1 MHDGLIAVTRQR
13 CAEARSSG
21 RRTLLEPDAFELVAA
36 SGLRV
41 PRQLFVSS
49 SRDAAALDLAP
60 LGSARVV
67 VKVVA
72 PAVAHK
78 SDVGGVAF
86 VEATRDAVAGAIE
99 RMEAA
104 FAARDVAGYSISEH
118 VAFDP
123 SLGGEWLLGMRW
135 VEEYGPVLTIG
146 AGGVAAEFL
155 ATVIQPGRDLAILRP
170 GHTTRPQLEAAIERL
185 ALTPLVTG
193 GIRRQPPRAT
203 MASLCEAVE
212 RFGRLAAVCGP
223 GLLGDIEINPLAI
236 AVSGPVALDV
246 LAIPCGEA
254 AADRPP
260 RPLQKLRHLLRPERV
275 AVAGVSARM
284 NPGRV
289 ILGNLLREGFAPA
302 ALHVVKPGVDAIDGV
317 AAVPDIR
324 SLPQPVD
331 LLVLSVSADQVP
343 DALIEV
349 VESRKAESVIVIPG
363 GLEEKAGTEGLVS
376 RARAALDGSRNTAW
390 GGPVVN
396 GGNCLGIQSD
406 PGHYDTMFI
415 PGYKLGTAPGGQVP
429 REAAPVALI
438 SQSGAFAVSRST
450 RLAGIRP
457 AYAITVGNQMDL
469 TIGDYLTYLERDSNL
484 KLFALYIEGFRPL
497 DGAAALAAIER
508 ITATGRTVIA
518 YRAGRTR
525 EGSLATASHTA
536 SLAGDYVVTRELLA
550 RAGAIVA
557 STLEDFTDLVDLFT
571 RLHGKAVWGRRVG
584 VVSNAGYECVAI
596 ADSLGGLELAPL
608 RAETV
613 ARLQAT
619 LDHARLGAIVD
630 VHNPFDVTP
639 MLGDEA
645 FEAAVRAILDDP
657 GVDIGVV
664 GCVPATPALDT
675 LPASSD
681 HPEDL
686 TRPGSIGSRLRRLH
700 AQSAKPWIAVVDA
713 GAIYDPLAE
722 YLRSGGIP
730 TFRTADRALR
740 LLGVFADD
748 RFAHTLR
755 AQTERWTDEFG
766 QPAIDPLMT
775 R

>member
-1 MHDGLIAVTRQR
+1 MHDGLIAATRER
-13 CAEARSSG
+13 CAEARAHG
-21 RRTLLEPDAFELVAA
+21 RHALLEPDAFELLAA
-36 SGLRV
+36 CGLRV
-41 PRQLFVSS
+41 PRRLIVSG
-49 SRDAAALDLAP
+49 SRDVEGLDLAALD
-60 LGSARVV
+60 SARVV

-72 PAVAHK
+72 PGVAHK

-86 VEATRDAVAGAIE
+86 VDATRDAVAGAVQ
-99 RMEAA
+99 RMETA
-104 FAARDVAGYSISEH
+104 FAGQDVAGYSVSEH

-135 VEEYGPVLTIG
+135 VAEFGPVLTIG

-155 ATVIQPGRDLAILRP
+155 ASVIQPGRDLVILQP
-170 GHTTRPQLEAAIERL
+170 GHTTRPHLEAALARL

-203 MASLCEAVE
+203 MESLCEAVE
-212 RFGRLAAVCGP
+212 QFARLAAVCGP
-223 GLLGDIEINPLAI
+223 DLIGDIEINPLAI
-236 AVSGPVALDV
+236 APLGPAALDV
-246 LAIPCGEA
+246 LALPCVEPFVP
-254 AADRPP
+254 RPP
-260 RPLQKLRHLLRPERV
+260 RPLHKLRHLLEPARV

-289 ILGNLLREGFAPA
+289 ILGNLLREGFSHE
-302 ALHVVKPGVDAIDGV
+302 ALHVIKPGVAAIDGV

-363 GLEEKAGTEGLVS
+363 GLEEKAGTEGLVA
-376 RARAALDGSRNTAW
+376 RARAALDASRDTPW
-390 GGPVVN
+390 GGPIVN
-396 GGNCLGIQSD
+396 GGNCLGIQSH

-415 PGYKLGTAPGGQVP
+415 PGYKLGTAPGGV
-429 REAAPVALI
+429 AAPLALI

-457 AYAITVGNQMDL
+457 AYVITVGNQMDL
-469 TIGDYLTYLERDSNL
+469 TIGDYLTHLERDSYV
-484 KLFALYIEGFRPL
+484 KIFALYIEGFRPL
-497 DGAAALAAIER
+497 DGAATVAAIKR
-508 ITATGRTVIA
+508 ITASGRTVIA

-525 EGSLATASHTA
+525 EGARATASHTA
-536 SLAGDYVVTRELLA
+536 SLAGDYIVTRELLTH
-550 RAGAIVA
+550 AGAIIA
-557 STLEDFTDLVDLFT
+557 ETLDDFTDLVDLFT
-571 RLHGKAVWGRRVG
+571 RLHGKAVWGRRLG
-584 VVSNAGYECVAI
+584 VVSNAGYECVAV
-596 ADSLGGLELAPL
+596 ADNLGALELAVL
-608 RAETV
+608 RGETV
-613 ARLQAT
+613 AHLQAT

-639 MLGDEA
+639 MLGDEGY
-645 FEAAVRAILDDP
+645 EAAVRAILDDP
-657 GVDIGVV
+657 GVDVGVV

-675 LPASSD
+675 LPASGA

-686 TRPGSIGSRLRRLH
+686 THAGSIGSRLRRLH
-700 AQSAKPWIAVVDA
+700 AQSGKPWIAVVDA
-713 GAIYDPLAE
+713 GALYDPLAE
-722 YLRSGGIP
+722 YLQSGGIP

-740 LLGVFADD
+740 LLGVFAQD

-766 QPAIDPLMT
+766 QPAIDPLVPQ
-775 R
+775 